1 MENEKKNNSK
11 EIIISVLSVLILI
24 VAVVGI
30 SYAVWTQT
38 FLGTQE
44 NSLNTG
50 YVSFTYTE
58 SETNVIAIN
67 NAIPIED
74 EEGKKLASKK
84 SFFNFTISAKYAGV
98 DSIGYEIYAT
108 PITQTL
114 DPKYVKVY
122 LTDYSEVPYA
132 GYTGDVPTF
141 DTLADSTVEGKKLYD
156 GVLTKSGN
164 INRFRLRVWVSS
176 DYNLPESSKSFS
188 FKVNVKGK
196 A

>member
-1 MENEKKNNSK
+1 MEKEKRNNSK

-74 EEGKKLASKK
+74 EEGKKLSSKNT
-84 SFFNFTISAKYAGV
+84 FFNFTISAKYAGV

-122 LTDYSEVPYA
+122 LTDYNEVPYA
-132 GYTGDVPTF
+132 GYTTDVPTF

-156 GVLTKSGN
+156 GVLTKSGKV
-164 INRFRLRVWVSS
+164 NRFRLRVWVSS
-176 DYNLPESSKSFS
+176 DYNLPELSKSFS